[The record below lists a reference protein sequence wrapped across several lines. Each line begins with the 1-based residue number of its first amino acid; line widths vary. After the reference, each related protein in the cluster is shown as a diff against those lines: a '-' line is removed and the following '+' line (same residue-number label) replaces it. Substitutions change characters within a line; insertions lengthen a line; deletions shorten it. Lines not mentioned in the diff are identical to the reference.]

1 MSAIIIDF
9 PKVQLSK
16 CLGGWSVGR
25 ATPPMDTANI
35 HNNTLNVQPL
45 SYFQFSALLTF
56 RSHTHTHT
64 HCRTQTH
71 TQHTHTRGVARAHT
85 HGAEKDKN
93 WLPLGP
99 RGGQKCVS
107 GTLWRPK
114 IAVALGKSAHSRER
128 LPPLRKK
135 RDQRL
140 GLKIAGDALRPKLHC
155 SASSSSSSSSRRC
168 PQPVRMRMVG
178 QTHPQRHPL
187 GLFTGRKITSP
198 NLDASPDWSP
208 PHDVVTTPAPEAE
221 PGPPPATRATI

>member
-1 MSAIIIDF
+1 VWAG
-9 PKVQLSK
+9 PHRQ
-16 CLGGWSVGR
+16 W
-25 ATPPMDTANI
+25 
-35 HNNTLNVQPL
+35 TLQIYTTTHSMFSRFL
-45 SYFQFSALLTF
+45 IFSFQRCSLLDPT
-56 RSHTHTHT
+56 HTHTHT
-64 HCRTQTH
+64 VVHRHTH
-71 TQHTHTRGVARAHT
+71 NTHTRGVARAHT

-168 PQPVRMRMVG
+168 PHRADG
-178 QTHPQRHPL
+178 
-187 GLFTGRKITSP
+187 G
-198 NLDASPDWSP
+198 PD
-208 PHDVVTTPAPEAE
+208 
-221 PGPPPATRATI
+221 PPAAPPARPVHRSKNNEPKSRRLS

>member
-1 MSAIIIDF
+1 M
-9 PKVQLSK
+9 
-16 CLGGWSVGR
+16 GR

-64 HCRTQTH
+64 RTQTH

-85 HGAEKDKN
+85 QSGEGRKN

-99 RGGQKCVS
+99 GEEGKNAS
-107 GTLWRPK
+107 LELFWRPK
-114 IAVALGKSAHSRER
+114 IAVALGKSAHSRKR

-168 PQPVRMRMVG
+168 PHPVRMEG
-178 QTHPQRHPL
+178 
-187 GLFTGRKITSP
+187 
-198 NLDASPDWSP
+198 PD
-208 PHDVVTTPAPEAE
+208 
-221 PGPPPATRATI
+221 PPAAPPARPLHRSKNNEPKSRRLS